1 MAQLSRSWRP
11 TERLVGERQ
20 AASCQVARPS
30 TGGQEMMSRM
40 TAGCGSLGPASG
52 QASVKCMYHMCGG
65 CGRVGDGRREDSEH
79 GGLRAMS
86 PPPTR
91 TWPRDGPRCR
101 MRGAHCAWRRAW
113 PHTWRMLALPY
124 QAEHGPQI
132 CGRLS
137 CRLGHSHSEFMY
149 TSSVHPSRRAFPSD
163 KKTRLPC
170 AKSGWHGR

>member
-1 MAQLSRSWRP
+1 
-11 TERLVGERQ
+11 
-20 AASCQVARPS
+20 
-30 TGGQEMMSRM
+30 
-40 TAGCGSLGPASG
+40 
-52 QASVKCMYHMCGG
+52 
-65 CGRVGDGRREDSEH
+65 
-79 GGLRAMS
+79 MS
-86 PPPTR
+86 PPPAR

-149 TSSVHPSRRAFPSD
+149 TFLSTPITPRIFQRQEDTAAMCQKWLARSLTGDMDREEDIGGRITFGHKSSIANHGGTGVLSLRCNCSVGRQRQTCGDERLDCPGSRHGNRI
-163 KKTRLPC
+163 PC
-170 AKSGWHGR
+170 GFFQD